1 MEYNWDYPSV
11 TVLALTLNQQP
22 SLFEVAL
29 TLPRAV
35 FIILYYSS
43 QSKVTNFSN
52 IIVTNQNIPGS
63 QVSMDK
69 LLAFQVLHSTSNLQ
83 PTQHNALSTVTVQ
96 TLYISPWAAW
106 FPLVLLGRVTGLLAR
121 PIYL

>member
-1 MEYNWDYPSV
+1 MWKAGPMESSWDYPSI
-11 TVLALTLNQQP
+11 TVSALSQNQQP
-22 SLFEVAL
+22 SLSEIAL

-35 FIILYYSS
+35 FIILYYSR

-69 LLAFQVLHSTSNLQ
+69 LFAFQVLHSTSNLQ
-83 PTQHNALSTVTVQ
+83 PKQHNVLSVTEV
-96 TLYISPWAAW
+96 I
-106 FPLVLLGRVTGLLAR
+106 
-121 PIYL
+121 